1 MPNVFAALLTDQDLT
16 YTPRSPEFLKLA
28 TDTLSNFATDS
39 DGFDSLLNSL
49 LTSLPPEDIV
59 STTLDP
65 ALAALSPPAAG
76 LQTDN
81 EADAAAALQALVA
94 AGQPASDDAARAG
107 SSPLPPTWLTNLG
120 SNTASEAQA
129 KTFRAVQTT
138 PEGEFPAG
146 QSVSQVLDQLSNT
159 FK

>member
-1 MPNVFAALLTDQDLT
+1 MPQSFAALLTEKDLV

-28 TDTLSNFATDS
+28 TDTLSNFATDQ
-39 DGFDSLLNSL
+39 DGFDSVLNGL
-49 LTSLPPEDIV
+49 LTSLPPADIV

-65 ALAALSPPAAG
+65 ALAALAPTAAG

-81 EADAAAALQALVA
+81 EAEAESALQALVA
-94 AGQPASDDAARAG
+94 AGQPASDDAARSG
-107 SSPLPPTWLTNLG
+107 SAPLPPTWLSVVG
-120 SNTASEAQA
+120 SNVASEAQA